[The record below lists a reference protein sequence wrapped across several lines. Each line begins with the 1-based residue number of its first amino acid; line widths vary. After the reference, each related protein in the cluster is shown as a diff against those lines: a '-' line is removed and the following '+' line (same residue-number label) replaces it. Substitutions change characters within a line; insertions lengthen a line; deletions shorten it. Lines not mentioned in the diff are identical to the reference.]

1 TLPGDLVRLHVVA
14 REANPPFW
22 SLLKGFGS
30 QAPAPVLLNTSFNL
44 FGEPL
49 VLSPRHAIRSYFC
62 SGADALVIGSFLLT
76 KS

>member
-1 TLPGDLVRLHVVA
+1 
-14 REANPPFW
+14 
-22 SLLKGFGS
+22 LLKGFGS